1 MLFSDNG
8 GSIDFYIES
17 FITQIA
23 RNRNR
28 QNPST
33 FGEQRNLNQN
43 LHQHFKVIF
52 DCNQQPQ

>member
-43 LHQHFKVIF
+43 LH
-52 DCNQQPQ
+52 